1 MTQNTNEPLHIVG
14 TDLLDYSFKVE
25 QAIKQG
31 YTFSDLNMYAPR
43 AWPHMFEAWMLK
55 ELKVTEDNTLLSP
68 KDEEGELKENTTVEP
83 SESKAQPKDALL
95 SPSVASESTSDGVGS
110 QEGNKAVVGASKSV
124 AKRGRK

>member
-1 MTQNTNEPLHIVG
+1 MNETNENPLHIVG

-31 YTFSDLNMYAPR
+31 YTFSNLNMYAPR
-43 AWPHMFEAWMLK
+43 AWPHMFEAWML
-55 ELKVTEDNTLLSP
+55 LSP
-68 KDEEGELKENTTVEP
+68 KDEEGKLKENTAAKP
-83 SESKAQPKDALL
+83 SESKEQPKDALL

-110 QEGNKAVVGASKSV
+110 QEGNKAAVGASKPV